1 MTVRRD
7 ISPEKYAQCPKR
19 CMRIKG
25 KTTPQKKG
33 LGQEQHREERRHEE
47 QYGRT
52 LICLI
57 MCFQDKARTLKIDA
71 AMRKGRG
78 TINR

>member
-1 MTVRRD
+1 M
-7 ISPEKYAQCPKR
+7 
-19 CMRIKG
+19 
-25 KTTPQKKG
+25 PQSVHAYQGEDNAAEKG
-33 LGQEQHREERRHEE
+33 LGQEQHREERRREE

>member
-1 MTVRRD
+1 MPQSVHAYQGED
-7 ISPEKYAQCPKR
+7 NAA
-19 CMRIKG
+19 G
-25 KTTPQKKG
+25 KA